1 MLMKLKPKKNDKK
14 LSTTYT
20 LFEGTK
26 SGRITKALLENNSQR
41 KDFYTF
47 SFYKMLKN
55 ESTMSHEQSS
65 AKEVS
70 FERLYHRLR
79 ALLDS
84 IIHRFEGKGH
94 GKLTHYF
101 LGIKY

>member
-1 MLMKLKPKKNDKK
+1 MKLKPKKNDKK
-14 LSTTYT
+14 LSTIYT
-20 LFEGTK
+20 LFEDTK

-41 KDFYTF
+41 KRLLHFFLLWNAEKWKY
-47 SFYKMLKN
+47 N
-55 ESTMSHEQSS
+55 VPEQSS
-65 AKEVS
+65 TKEVS

-79 ALLDS
+79 TLLDS
-84 IIHRFEGKGH
+84 IIHRFEGRGH